1 MMKREQR
8 FEPGVILAAL
18 LLLVLFAQLVMTSP
32 RQSLT
37 ADEPVYIAAG
47 YAYLRTGDLR
57 LQPSVQHPPLM
68 NIWEAWPLLLRS
80 DAPDVLSVA
89 GWDQAALSRFIITL
103 LPRLGPIQAT
113 AFATRVPVM
122 WLAVLLAAFVYRWGA
137 DWGGRAAG
145 LLALGLFAFDPNL
158 IAHGSLATTDLG
170 VTVFTFIALYGL
182 VRFLRCPT
190 WPIFLLA
197 GIGLGLAM
205 TAKTSGIF
213 LVAAFVLTILAIVRR
228 PIRVMAYLAALV
240 GLAGLVVWAV
250 MGFEVRV
257 PSGWPVPLPAA
268 TYWLQVADLAHKSA
282 GGQTAFL
289 MGQISQHGWRTYY
302 PLAFALKTPLPT
314 LILLAAGLGWHV
326 ASGKWKV
333 KVERWLA
340 LGSFPVLYG
349 TSALFSSFNTG
360 YRFLLPVLPFVFVF
374 IGEQISNIKF
384 QVSNSKFQVRSL
396 RFCIWY
402 LTFITLGLWY
412 VIGAARIFPHDL
424 AYFNELAG
432 GPDNGYHFLVDSNL
446 DWGQSLVDLKAYL
459 DRRGV
464 PQANVSQYTY
474 TDPAWYGIAYSAL
487 APTRGAPPVFPS
499 RFDPA
504 PGMYVIG
511 ATTLQGVMMAEP
523 DNYEWFRHR
532 QPTTRLGHALFV
544 YDVQPRAKAPAWV
557 AQCTVPVAPLNAET
571 ITEGFGRADVR
582 LAYFDCTQSWLLPGG
597 GQSPGWYVLHRDAPL
612 ANDGFVNKWLGH
624 AQLSYEQ
631 RENRESPAFSIY
643 EQPSVSLGTACAAAP
658 VALDG
663 PLSFRGHVV
672 SNSRAHPGAAVQ
684 VETCWQVTAQPG
696 RPLSLMLHL
705 VAPDGKP
712 IVADGLGV
720 PIEQW
725 QVGDVIVQRHRLKI
739 PPNAPV
745 GNYQLLTGV
754 YWLDPLQRWPI
765 ISGDQAGADTLVLS
779 SIAVGRLP

>member
-1 MMKREQR
+1 MKNQR
-8 FEPGVILAAL
+8 FDSSVILAAPL
-18 LLLVLFAQLVMTSP
+18 LLALFAQLALTSP
-32 RQSLT
+32 HQSLT

-47 YAYLRTGDLR
+47 YAYLRAGDLR

-68 NIWEAWPLLLRS
+68 NMWEAWPLLLRS
-80 DAPDVLSVA
+80 DAPDVSSVA

-170 VTVFTFIALYGL
+170 VTAFTFIASYGL
-182 VRFLRCPT
+182 MRFLRRPA
-190 WPIFLLA
+190 WPMFLLA

-205 TAKTSGIF
+205 TAKSSGIL
-213 LVAAFVLTILAIVRR
+213 LVAAFAVTILAIVRR
-228 PIRVMAYLAALV
+228 PIGVTAYLAALV
-240 GLAGLVVWAV
+240 GLTCLVVWAV
-250 MGFEVRV
+250 MGFEVRA

-289 MGQISQHGWRTYY
+289 MGQISQHGWWTYY
-302 PLAFALKTPLPT
+302 PIAFALKTPLPT
-314 LILLAAGLGWHV
+314 LILLVISLGWSA
-326 ASGKWKV
+326 ASGKWKA
-333 KVERWLA
+333 KGKRWLT
-340 LGSFPVLYG
+340 LGAFPALYG
-349 TSALFSSFNTG
+349 AAALFSSFNTG

-374 IGEQISNIKF
+374 IGEQISNFKSQIP
-384 QVSNSKFQVRSL
+384 NSKFQIRSL
-396 RFCIWY
+396 RFDVWY
-402 LTFITLGLWY
+402 LIFGVLGLWY

-446 DWGQSLVDLKAYL
+446 DWGQSLVDLKAFL
-459 DRRGV
+459 DQRSV

-487 APTRGAPPVFPS
+487 APMRGAPPVFPS

-504 PGMYVIG
+504 PGVYVIG

-544 YDVQPRAKAPAWV
+544 YDAQPRAKAPTWV
-557 AQCTVPVAPLNAET
+557 AQCTVPVAPLDAEM
-571 ITEGFGRADVR
+571 IAEGFGRADVR

-597 GQSPGWYVLHRDAPL
+597 GQSPGWYVLHRDVLL
-612 ANDGFVNKWLGH
+612 AGDRFVNQRLGGTR
-624 AQLSYEQ
+624 LSYEQ
-631 RENRESPAFSIY
+631 RTNRASPAFAIY
-643 EQPSVSLGTACAAAP
+643 EYEQAAAPLAASCSAAP

-663 PLSFRGHVV
+663 PLSFRGYAASKRVV
-672 SNSRAHPGAAVQ
+672 RPGDTLE

-725 QVGDVIVQRHRLKI
+725 QVGDVIVQRHRLAL
-739 PPNAPV
+739 PPNMPA
-745 GNYQLLTGV
+745 GQYQLLTGA
-754 YWLDPLQRWPI
+754 YWLDTLKRW
-765 ISGDQAGADTLVLS
+765 SVLS
-779 SIAVGRLP
+779 DDQPGATALTLATITVEPQR